1 MSRARAPGKLVL
13 SGAYAV
19 LDGAPALVAAVD
31 RYALADS
38 AREATFVTEEVAAA
52 LAAGALRRAP
62 WFDASPLRTALP
74 DGSTR
79 KLGLG
84 SSAAILV
91 ASLGA
96 MSADSAGGIDLAA
109 LERAAI
115 VAHRAAQGG
124 GSGIDVVTSV
134 RGGVLACRRGAD
146 GALSVRAATL
156 PEGLVLT
163 VLASELSASTSELV
177 AKVRAFAAADPLAY
191 ARLMGATAEA
201 AEEAAA
207 TRSATAFV
215 EAVRRQHSALG
226 DLGDL
231 AGAGIRTPELA
242 RLAQRAQAEGAAFGP
257 SGAGGGDV
265 CFHVGLTGPSP
276 EFLLAA
282 EAERLVLVELAVG
295 ARGLHRVT

>member
-1 MSRARAPGKLVL
+1 MTRARAPGKLVL

-38 AREATFVTEEVAAA
+38 AREATFLTEEVAAA

-62 WFDASPLRTALP
+62 WFDASPLRTPMP

-96 MSADSAGGIDLAA
+96 MAEGSTAELDLVAI
-109 LERAAI
+109 ERAALL
-115 VAHRAAQGG
+115 AHRAAQGG
-124 GSGIDVVTSV
+124 GSGIDVATSV
-134 RGGVLACRRGAD
+134 RGGVLACRRAAD
-146 GALSVRAATL
+146 GALSVRAAAL

-163 VLASELSASTSELV
+163 VFASRFSASTSELV
-177 AKVRAFAAADPLAY
+177 AKVRALRAAEPSTY
-191 ARLMGATAEA
+191 ARLLGASAEA
-201 AEEAAA
+201 AEEAAS
-207 TRSATAFV
+207 TRSAAAFV
-215 EAVRRQHSALG
+215 DAVRRQHRALG
-226 DLGDL
+226 ELGDR
-231 AGAGIRTPELA
+231 AGAAIRTPELA
-242 RLAQRAQAEGAAFGP
+242 RLALRAEAEGAAFGP

-265 CFHVGLTGPSP
+265 CFHAGLAAPSR
-276 EFLLAA
+276 ELLAAA
-282 EAERLVLVELAVG
+282 EAEGLFLVELSVG
-295 ARGLHRVT
+295 ARGLHRVE